1 MIRFQ
6 LNERLYELVLHNFSA
21 EERVF
26 SPIHEFVILLLFWE
40 KSKVS
45 MAVEGFYAQYCEDL
59 ILSIVFQGIKQGH
72 YVDVGAHDPDVDSV
86 TKYFYLNGWR
96 GINIEPV
103 LRHYQKLLE
112 VRPNDINLNI
122 AIGKSSGVAEFSIL
136 HPKGD
141 ETADGLS
148 TFYPTELPAVLLEQ
162 FAMTPITVN
171 VQRLDQVLSD
181 YPLDAIHFLKI
192 DVEGAEHS
200 VLESLDLSRFRPR
213 VMVVEATEPMTNIRC
228 DHKWRHI
235 LTNADY
241 VFKLFDGLNVYYVA
255 HEHDIALNDLFQEA
269 YARIVHLNH
278 EWRLLPGEPVFSFE
292 TLNYVECNL
301 WMILLFS
308 LVFNEKL

>member
-1 MIRFQ
+1 
-6 LNERLYELVLHNFSA
+6 
-21 EERVF
+21 
-26 SPIHEFVILLLFWE
+26 
-40 KSKVS
+40 

-122 AIGKSSGVAEFSIL
+122 AIADSSGEALFSIL
-136 HPKGD
+136 YPKGSK
-141 ETADGLS
+141 TADGLS
-148 TFYPTELPAVLLEQ
+148 TFHPAALPSVILDQ
-162 FAMTPITVN
+162 FVITPITVQT
-171 VQRLDQVLSD
+171 QRLDQVLSEH
-181 YPLDAIHFLKI
+181 PLDAIHFLKI
-192 DVEGAEHS
+192 DVEGAERA
-200 VLESLDLSRFRPR
+200 VLESIDLARFRPW
-213 VMVVEATEPMTNIRC
+213 VMVIEATEPMTNIRS
-228 DHKWRHI
+228 DHKWNNI
-235 LTNADY
+235 LIEAGY

-269 YARIVHLNH
+269 YARIVHLNR
-278 EWRLLPGEPVFSFE
+278 ECRLLPGEPVFSFE
-292 TLNYVECNL
+292 TVNYVECNL